1 MSAHIFVVED
11 EKPILTLL
19 TYNLQKEGY
28 KVSSSSNG
36 EEALS
41 NIKEKKPDLVLLD
54 WMLPDLSG
62 IKICQYLKQDEKVK
76 NIPIIMLTAKGEE
89 EDKVKG
95 LNTGAEDYMTKP
107 FSFPELLARIKSL
120 LKRVKPNIVSEEA
133 YYLDLKIDRESM
145 KVFRKEKEIT
155 LGPKEYKLLDFLIKQ
170 PKRVYSREQLLEHVW
185 GDDINVESR
194 TVDVHITRLRQSINI
209 EGAKPLIRTVRSAG
223 YSLAVSY
230 THLTLPTSFLV

>member
-19 TYNLQKEGY
+19 TYNLEKEGY

-41 NIKEKKPDLVLLD
+41 VIKEKKPDLVLLD
-54 WMLPDLSG
+54 WMVPDLSG

-133 YYLDLKIDRESM
+133 TYLDLKIDRESM

-194 TVDVHITRLRQSINI
+194 TVDVHITRLRQSINC
-209 EGAKPLIRTVRSAG
+209 L
-223 YSLAVSY
+223 LY
-230 THLTLPTSFLV
+230 TSPSPRDRG

>member
-120 LKRVKPNIVSEEA
+120 LKRVKPN
-133 YYLDLKIDRESM
+133 
-145 KVFRKEKEIT
+145 T
-155 LGPKEYKLLDFLIKQ
+155 
-170 PKRVYSREQLLEHVW
+170 
-185 GDDINVESR
+185 
-194 TVDVHITRLRQSINI
+194 
-209 EGAKPLIRTVRSAG
+209 
-223 YSLAVSY
+223 VSY
-230 THLTLPTSFLV
+230 THLTLPTSV

>member
-11 EKPILTLL
+11 EKPISTLL

-133 YYLDLKIDRESM
+133 TYLDLKIDRESM
-145 KVFRKEKEIT
+145 
-155 LGPKEYKLLDFLIKQ
+155 LSLI
-170 PKRVYSREQLLEHVW
+170 
-185 GDDINVESR
+185 
-194 TVDVHITRLRQSINI
+194 HI
-209 EGAKPLIRTVRSAG
+209 
-223 YSLAVSY
+223 
-230 THLTLPTSFLV
+230 

>member
-1 MSAHIFVVED
+1 MKGKIFIIED
-11 EKPILTLL
+11 EASIVQLVQH
-19 TYNLQKEGY
+19 NLEKEGFV
-28 KVSSSSNG
+28 VSSSLNG
-36 EEALS
+36 NEGL
-41 NIKEKKPDLVLLD
+41 KELKKFEPNLLLLD

-107 FSFPELLARIKSL
+107 FSYPELLARTKAL
-120 LKRVKPNIVSEEA
+120 LRRVKPNVVSDEA
-133 YYLDLKIDRESM
+133 IYLDLRIDRESM

-155 LGPKEYKLLDFLIKQ
+155 LGPKEYKLLNFLIKQ
-170 PKRVYSREQLLEHVW
+170 PKRVYSRDQLLEHVW

-194 TVDVHITRLRQSINI
+194 TVDVHITRLRQAINI
-209 EGAKPLIRTVRSAG
+209 EGTKPLIRTVRSAG
-223 YSLAVSY
+223 YSLEN
-230 THLTLPTSFLV
+230 